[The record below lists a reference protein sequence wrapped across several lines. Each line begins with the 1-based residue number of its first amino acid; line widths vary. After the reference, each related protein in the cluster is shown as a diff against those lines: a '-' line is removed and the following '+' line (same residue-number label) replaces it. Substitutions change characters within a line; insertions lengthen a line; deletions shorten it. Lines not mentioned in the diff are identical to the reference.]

1 MSNDELK
8 ASDRLY
14 YAIAA
19 LRGWDEAADEARG
32 YGGSYAVR
40 FGRIV
45 SSILIAA
52 DDDREPVAITGALD
66 DQRIGNLAVVYDR
79 FVVVVDIVELTA
91 HSGELTVTVHGL
103 DAIEDVR
110 VSTTHNYFEGTD
122 SKPASTGWSCRSDSP
137 VNGSPSHRRSG
148 GRVRCSTVTPL
159 SRRTLPSAT
168 IGPAAG

>member
-1 MSNDELK
+1 MPNDELK

-32 YGGSYAVR
+32 YGGNYGVR

-45 SSILIAA
+45 SSILLAA

-66 DQRIGNLAVVYDR
+66 DQGNGNLAVVYDR
-79 FVVVVDIVELTA
+79 FVVVVDVVELTA
-91 HSGELTVTVHGL
+91 QGGEVTVTVHEF

-110 VSTTHNYFEGTD
+110 VSTTHN
-122 SKPASTGWSCRSDSP
+122 
-137 VNGSPSHRRSG
+137 
-148 GRVRCSTVTPL
+148 
-159 SRRTLPSAT
+159 
-168 IGPAAG
+168 